1 MTLHKGDPR
10 MSDSASPKVSII
22 DEYMY
27 FIIQGSKLRFYP
39 GSPIASFKAT

>member
-27 FIIQGSKLRFYP
+27 INYTGLEIKILSRESNCIF
-39 GSPIASFKAT
+39 